1 MQQRK
6 KYLFVVPF
14 MLVLLTAAVL
24 SVGVCYAWETEY
36 VGDWYGSERDK
47 RAFHIKCNNGS
58 KKHVDHFSYNKYE
71 PYYVDGRGYKTLEE
85 AAMYACG
92 ERPEDIRRQM
102 QQNQDSER
110 SRMKEELRK
119 ELREEL
125 RKEQEQQA
133 VSDRRPA
140 ILKQIDANMVA
151 VKGGCYQMGDTF
163 GDGFSAA
170 KPVHQVCVSSFKM
183 GKYEVT
189 QEQWL
194 AVMGNNPS
202 HFAECG
208 LKCPVEQVSWND
220 IQDFLSRLNAA
231 TGKRYRLP
239 TEAEWEY
246 AARSGGKSEKWAGT
260 SSESSLGN
268 YAWYDANSGK
278 KTHPVGQKQPN
289 GLGLYDMSGNVWE
302 WCSDWYDENYYSSS
316 PKQNPPGPSSG
327 KYRVLRGGSW
337 YYSAS
342 NARAAN
348 RSLSAP
354 DDRLYSNGF
363 RVVLPAR

>member
-36 VGDWYGSERDK
+36 IGDWYGSERDK
-47 RAFHIKCNNGS
+47 RSFHIKCNNGS
-58 KKHVDHFSYNKYE
+58 KKYVDHFSYNKYQ

-102 QQNQDSER
+102 QQNQASER
-110 SRMKEELRK
+110 SRMKEELRN
-119 ELREEL
+119 EL
-125 RKEQEQQA
+125 RKEQQQQA

-140 ILKQIDANMVA
+140 IIREIDANMVS
-151 VKGGCYQMGDTF
+151 VKGGCFQMGDTF
-163 GDGFSAA
+163 GDGGSDE
-170 KPVHQVCVSSFKM
+170 KPVHQVCVGSFKM
-183 GKYEVT
+183 SRYEVT

-208 LKCPVEQVSWND
+208 LKCPVEKVSWDD
-220 IQDFLSRLNAA
+220 IQDFLSRLNSA
-231 TGKRYRLP
+231 TGKQYRLP

-260 SSESSLGN
+260 SSESSLGQ
-268 YAWYDANSGK
+268 YAWYDPNSGE

-302 WCSDWYDENYYSSS
+302 WCYDWYDENYYSSS
-316 PKQNPPGPSSG
+316 PKQNPPGPTSA
-327 KYRVLRGGSW
+327 KYRVLRGGCW
-337 YYSAS
+337 NDDAS
-342 NARAAN
+342 LARAAN
-348 RSLSAP
+348 RLNDTPANR
-354 DDRLYSNGF
+354 DNYSGF